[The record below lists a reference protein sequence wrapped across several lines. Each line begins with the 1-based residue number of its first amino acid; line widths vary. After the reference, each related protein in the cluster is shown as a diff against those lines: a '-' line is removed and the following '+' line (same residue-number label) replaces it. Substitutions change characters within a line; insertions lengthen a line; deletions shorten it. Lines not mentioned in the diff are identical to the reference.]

1 MAHVAKFSRASAPMI
16 LSHCL
21 RHKDWNNEFVTYGNQ
36 SIDPKI
42 TPFNY
47 RLDHNE
53 DPQAFLKERL
63 SQVKVQKRADVKV
76 LCSWVVTVPK
86 DLPHNKHR
94 EFFDSVYSFISKDVG
109 EENVVLASVHVD
121 ETTPHMHFG
130 FIPVV
135 KEKKNKKKLGQEKV
149 CAHDLLT
156 RTYLK
161 TFHKRL
167 QAHLETQLGC
177 SVGVLL
183 PAEERDLEKNRLTMR
198 ELKKQTQEAKSLKK
212 QNQALNAENQNLK
225 DEARE
230 LEKNVKNLHEEREKL
245 SIAPVPQVQVEL
257 PQPGLLLIESKK
269 DYAKRALDAYREE
282 LDPAWRSLH
291 AKADLFDK
299 NRFEVERAQ
308 TRVKELESLLKE
320 ISKENNRLKQENSR
334 FRQFAQDVLFF
345 FKGKL
350 PVAERTIDGICK
362 YFRNFVRSVEND
374 KTVQKRSKNDME
386 R

>member
-42 TPFNY
+42 TPLNY

-53 DPQAFLKERL
+53 DPQSFLKERL
-63 SQVKVQKRADVKV
+63 VQVKVQKRADVKV

-94 EFFDSVYSFISKDVG
+94 EFFDSVYSFICKDVG

-121 ETTPHMHFG
+121 ETTPHMHFC
-130 FIPVV
+130 FVPVV
-135 KEKKNKKKLGQEKV
+135 KERKNKKKLGQEKV

-167 QAHLETQLGC
+167 QAHLEAQLGC

-183 PAEERDLEKNRLTMR
+183 PAEERDLEKNKLTMR

-230 LEKNVKNLHEEREKL
+230 LEKNVKQLEEKRKEVEFAPMPAMKFEIPEKQWL
-245 SIAPVPQVQVEL
+245 ERHQAYEQRVNNALRPQVQ
-257 PQPGLLLIESKK
+257 LIWQKGEAVQAYKK
-269 DYAKRALDAYREE
+269 SHDDAWSAYRKIRRE
-282 LDPAWRSLH
+282 LDI
-291 AKADLFDK
+291 KI
-299 NRFEVERAQ
+299 N
-308 TRVKELESLLKE
+308 
-320 ISKENNRLKQENSR
+320 ENNELKKQVNYWKLAYKVASSFLERHNLVQKFRDFWQEFVKQPR
-334 FRQFAQDVLFF
+334 EQEEMQ
-345 FKGKL
+345 KL
-350 PVAERTIDGICK
+350 
-362 YFRNFVRSVEND
+362 
-374 KTVQKRSKNDME
+374 QKRSGNNLE